1 MNKNFK
7 NIFKEKGYF
16 VIKNVITS
24 DFVNKILS
32 EIEIIKDADFYY
44 DENDKL
50 RRIERLYNKGENLK
64 KLNKIIIDS
73 LYDIFNENY
82 LIFKDKF
89 NAKPPG
95 GKGFFPH
102 FDGVFEFRDSK
113 NKTKKGW
120 YEYGDIF
127 INVLTALDDCT
138 NENGTIEI
146 ANKYASNDFDKLIHY
161 TKKNGTPELNM
172 EAVRENIFEKILLQK
187 GDMVF
192 FSNLCPH
199 KSKTNNSKFDRRT
212 LYYTYLNKKFG
223 YQYENYFLDKKN
235 SQNKTSKSLDD

>member
-16 VIKNVITS
+16 VIKNVITN

-64 KLNKIIIDS
+64 KLNKIIIDN
-73 LYDIFNENY
+73 LYDIFNDNY

-95 GKGFFPH
+95 GKGFFH
-102 FDGVFEFRDSK
+102 
-113 NKTKKGW
+113 T
-120 YEYGDIF
+120 
-127 INVLTALDDCT
+127 L
-138 NENGTIEI
+138 
-146 ANKYASNDFDKLIHY
+146 
-161 TKKNGTPELNM
+161 
-172 EAVRENIFEKILLQK
+172 
-187 GDMVF
+187 MV
-192 FSNLCPH
+192 
-199 KSKTNNSKFDRRT
+199 
-212 LYYTYLNKKFG
+212 YLNLKMKITKLGKVGMSMEIYLSMF
-223 YQYENYFLDKKN
+223 
-235 SQNKTSKSLDD
+235 

>member
-16 VIKNVITS
+16 VIKNVITI

>member
-1 MNKNFK
+1 M
-7 NIFKEKGYF
+7 
-16 VIKNVITS
+16 
-24 DFVNKILS
+24 
-32 EIEIIKDADFYY
+32 
-44 DENDKL
+44 
-50 RRIERLYNKGENLK
+50 
-64 KLNKIIIDS
+64 
-73 LYDIFNENY
+73 
-82 LIFKDKF
+82 
-89 NAKPPG
+89 
-95 GKGFFPH
+95 
-102 FDGVFEFRDSK
+102 
-113 NKTKKGW
+113 
-120 YEYGDIF
+120 
-127 INVLTALDDCT
+127 TALDDCT

-223 YQYENYFLDKKN
+223 YQYENYFLDKKL
-235 SQNKTSKSLDD
+235 SKQNIKKFRRLIVKF

>member
-16 VIKNVITS
+16 VIKNVITN

-102 FDGVFEFRDSK
+102 FDGVFEFRDSN